1 MGQTGYKL
9 KTRINE
15 SENDIDKKSDNLSV
29 ISEHR
34 LEFDH
39 KFDWNKNFIN
49 KRDILVKD
57 WCQRCS
63 ILKCKRMN

>member
-1 MGQTGYKL
+1 VGQDCKL

-15 SENDIDKKSDNLSV
+15 HENDIDKKSGNLSV

-39 KFDWNKNFIN
+39 KFDWNNTK
-49 KRDILVKD
+49 IL
-57 WCQRCS
+57 
-63 ILKCKRMN
+63 